1 MPSRADDWLRQA
13 HRDLDHARNTLA
25 DGIYEWAAFAAQ
37 QAAEKAVKA
46 LFQSLGAEARG
57 HSITQLLASL
67 PPPLKPPETAI
78 EDAKELERH
87 YIGPRYPNSYPE
99 GAPGD
104 FYTEAEAQRAI
115 VTAERVIEHCQRHLV
130 R

>member
-13 HRDLDHARNTLA
+13 LRDLAHARNTLG
-25 DGIYEWAAFAAQ
+25 DGVYEWAAFAAQ
-37 QAAEKAVKA
+37 QAAEKAVKG

-57 HSITQLLASL
+57 HSISQLLASL
-67 PPPLKPPETAI
+67 PPAVRPTEAAI

-99 GAPGD
+99 GTPGD
-104 FYTEAEAQRAI
+104 FYTATEAQRAI
-115 VTAERVIEHCQRHLV
+115 AAAERIIEHCQRHLV

>member
-13 HRDLDHARNTLA
+13 LRDLAHARDTLE
-25 DGIYEWAAFAAQ
+25 DGVYEWAAFAAQ

-57 HSITQLLASL
+57 HSVTQLLASL
-67 PPPLKPPETAI
+67 PPAVRPSEAAI

-104 FYTEAEAQRAI
+104 FYTAVEAQRAI
-115 VTAERVIEHCQRHLV
+115 AAAERVIEHCQRHLV